1 MTKKDVL
8 YLDTEDDI
16 TAAINKV
23 KASDAGIVAIVPP
36 KRANMLSSVVNL
48 KLLKRAAVMDKKKV
62 VLITEDE
69 TLASMAGGIG
79 MFVARDLKTA
89 PSIPRVENVELPS
102 NVIKADPAFVPKPTP
117 QAERPVSSVDAG
129 KMAVADS
136 IEKPKTATDKPVD
149 GKKAKKGKGG
159 ASKIPDISKF
169 RKKIFIAVGVFLLLI
184 VGGWWAFFIAPSADV
199 TLMATTT
206 EIPFEQNV
214 SLSTQDGIK
223 LDAEGNLIP
232 AQVQE
237 TSEEIKQEYNASGEK
252 NVGKTASGTMNIS
265 NCQTPS
271 SFTVKKGTKFTAD
284 GRSFTST
291 QSVAVPGAQG
301 NFISGCSQAGE
312 ASVPVTATDKGED
325 YNLAPT
331 QYSHSIGGQVT
342 ANGGQMS
349 GGTDEVIKVVE
360 QSDIDS
366 ASAKIAGK
374 GDVEALNDL
383 KAKFKG
389 DGLIVIDSSFKTEPG
404 KPTASAPAGT
414 ETDKGTV
421 TMTVKHRLLAISTD
435 DYKEFLN
442 VAAEEDIDDGQK
454 LVDHGEKDA
463 EFTPGDGNVFTLKAE
478 LKAGPDID
486 FDALKKELKKNKFS
500 EAIKKAESKPGVKKA
515 EIDLKPFWVFSMPR
529 TAEKIDINIE
539 SP

>member
-252 NVGKTASGTMNIS
+252 NVGKTAAGTITLS
-265 NCQTPS
+265 NCKTMK
-271 SFTVKKGTKFTAD
+271 SFTVSKGTKFTTD
-284 GRSFTST
+284 GLSFTST
-291 QSVAVPGAQG
+291 QSVAVPGGQG
-301 NFISGCSQAGE
+301 DFGTCTQAGT
-312 ASVPVTATDKGED
+312 ASVPVSAGDRGEK

-331 QYSHSIGGQVT
+331 SYSHSIGEGIT
-342 ANGGQMS
+342 AKGGQMS
-349 GGTDEVIKVVE
+349 GGTDENVKVVE

-366 ASAKIAGK
+366 ASEKISGK
-374 GDVEALNDL
+374 GEVEALNDL

-421 TMTVKHRLLAISTD
+421 TMTVKHRLLAIKTE
-435 DYKEFLN
+435 DYKAFLD
-442 VAAEEDIDDGQK
+442 VAAEEDVDEGQK
-454 LVDHGEKDA
+454 LVDHGEKDV
-463 EFTPGDGNVFTLKAE
+463 EFAPGDGNVFTLKAT

-486 FDALKKELKKNKFS
+486 FDALKNELKKTKFS
-500 EAIKKAESKPGVKKA
+500 EAVKKAESKPGVKKA
-515 EIDLKPFWVFSMPR
+515 EINLKPFWVFSMPR
-529 TAEKIDINIE
+529 TADKIDINIE